1 MNCEDILMNFVIS
14 NSTGKAPI
22 KVSPRKKFRCL
33 DSFCSKDNSIS
44 IDPGHM
50 VERSECINFFAE
62 QYGHMP
68 LKPVQFR
75 ADPVL
80 YKDNKGLFSP
90 PKNPMSNMLHLDN
103 VEKKYEAMG
112 AL

>member
-33 DSFCSKDNSIS
+33 ECSAKGSIS

-50 VERSECINFFAE
+50 VERSVCINFFTE

-68 LKPVQFR
+68 LKSVQFR

-80 YKDNKGLFSP
+80 YKDNPAKSNKGTEVIFN
-90 PKNPMSNMLHLDN
+90 KR
-103 VEKKYEAMG
+103 
-112 AL
+112 

>member
-22 KVSPRKKFRCL
+22 KVSPRKKFRCQE
-33 DSFCSKDNSIS
+33 CSTTGSIS

-50 VERSECINFFAE
+50 
-62 QYGHMP
+62 P
-68 LKPVQFR
+68 LKAVQFR

-80 YKDNKGLFSP
+80 YKDNPKPNKG
-90 PKNPMSNMLHLDN
+90 KN
-103 VEKKYEAMG
+103 
-112 AL
+112 